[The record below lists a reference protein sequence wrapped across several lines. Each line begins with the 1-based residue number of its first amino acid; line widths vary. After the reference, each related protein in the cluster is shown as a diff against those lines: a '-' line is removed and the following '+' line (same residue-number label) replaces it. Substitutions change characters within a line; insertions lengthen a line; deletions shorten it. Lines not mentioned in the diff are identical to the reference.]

1 MHVQPDDVR
10 NEILTGDVRYW
21 PKADIASAMQKV
33 RTDFYSIYSNVGL
46 KDVR

>member
-21 PKADIASAMQKV
+21 PKADIASAMQNV
-33 RTDFYSIYSNVGL
+33 RTAFYSIYSNVDL